1 MKKRL
6 TMLMACLF
14 LMLGGVL
21 AQTQVSGVIVSQ
33 ADGEPVVGA
42 SVLVVGTNV
51 GAVSDANGRFT
62 LTLPDGQKT
71 LRITYVGMEPLEIS
85 ARPNMRID

>member
-51 GAVSDANGRFT
+51 GAVSD
-62 LTLPDGQKT
+62 
-71 LRITYVGMEPLEIS
+71 S
-85 ARPNMRID
+85 